1 MDASPAGGPGG
12 PRRPLE
18 RHPGQGK
25 HRWMPN
31 EAADRIH
38 RSEVIGVALPT
49 FSTRDHLGRPFTDR
63 DLLAAAPV
71 VVALLRG
78 LF

>member
-1 MDASPAGGPGG
+1 
-12 PRRPLE
+12 
-18 RHPGQGK
+18 
-25 HRWMPN
+25 MPN